1 MDAGNDKPY
10 INMRISRFYFNP
22 EEALKP
28 GACVTFPKD
37 TCHYITR
44 VLRLKN
50 KNVIQLFDGLGN
62 EYNATLLIENKA
74 VSALIHEKLSLHTES
89 NLNITLLQ
97 GLSTGQRMD
106 YVIQKSTELGVS
118 QIVPVITFRS
128 MKNYDAKKQQKKHAH
143 WKNIIINTCEQCGRN
158 TLPTLQNI
166 QPLEQALQM
175 YPADLSLVFDTDEST
190 SFKSLPPTENI
201 RLLIGPEGGLSAE
214 DFTQAKQHHFIAS
227 TLGPRVLRTE
237 TAPVAA
243 ITALQLL
250 WGDMS

>member
-1 MDAGNDKPY
+1 
-10 INMRISRFYFNP
+10 MRISRFYLKLDAP
-22 EEALKP
+22 LKP
-28 GACVTFPKD
+28 GVRVTFPKD

-44 VLRLKN
+44 VLRLKSET
-50 KNVIQLFDGLGN
+50 VIQLFDGLGN
-62 EYNATLLIENKA
+62 EYSATLLIEKKTA
-74 VSALIHEKLSLHTES
+74 SALINKVLSLHTES
-89 NLNITLLQ
+89 HLNITLLQ

-128 MKNYDAKKQQKKHAH
+128 MKNYDVKKQQKKHAH

-158 TLPTLQNI
+158 KLPTLQNI
-166 QPLEQALQM
+166 QPLEQALQT
-175 YPADLSLVFDTDEST
+175 YLADLSIVFDIDEST
-190 SFKSLPPTENI
+190 SFKSLTQAENI

-214 DFTQAKQHHFIAS
+214 DFAQAKQHRFIAS
-227 TLGPRVLRTE
+227 TLGPRILRTE